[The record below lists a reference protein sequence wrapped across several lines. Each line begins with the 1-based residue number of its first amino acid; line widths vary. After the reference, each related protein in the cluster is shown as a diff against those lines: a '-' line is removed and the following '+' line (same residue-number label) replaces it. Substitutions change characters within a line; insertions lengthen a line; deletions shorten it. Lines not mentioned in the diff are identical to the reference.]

1 MERQPASSPQ
11 LNVQR
16 HDAEPTRSAAE
27 QTKEQAQRMKSQAI
41 EAGQQAKQ
49 QVTDM
54 AQQAGQAM
62 RQHGS
67 QLIDNQ
73 KRRLVEQIS
82 GARDATQAA
91 ATKLRGDHDDN
102 IAAYVEGVATYL
114 DRAQQYLNDRD
125 GSALLRDAQ
134 DLARKK
140 PAWFL
145 GGMFVAGVAIA
156 RFAKAERPEQSS
168 HDGGSRSSIGGE
180 SYQSRSGTSPSPGSW
195 TSDVDETATS
205 YTSSTARTI
214 SNPGQLPDTASTSGP
229 ACDVGGLVSGQ
240 DSEFQS
246 PGKELQ

>member
-1 MERQPASSPQ
+1 MERELASSPQ
-11 LNVQR
+11 LNVQG
-16 HDAEPTRSAAE
+16 HGAEQTRSAAE

-41 EAGQQAKQ
+41 EAGQQAKRHA
-49 QVTDM
+49 TDM

-73 KRRLVEQIS
+73 KQRLVEQIS

-91 ATKLRGDHDDN
+91 VTKLRGEHDDN
-102 IAAYVEGVATYL
+102 IATYVESVATYL

-134 DLARKK
+134 DLARRK

-168 HDGGSRSSIGGE
+168 HDGRSKLSDGE
-180 SYQSRSGTSPSPGSW
+180 EDYRSQPATSPSTRSW

-205 YTSSTARTI
+205 YASSTSRTT
-214 SNPGQLPDTASTSGP
+214 NPGQLPDTASTSGP
-229 ACDVGGLVSGQ
+229 GCDVGGLVSGQ